1 MIDTREKPLYGIIA
15 IFIITITC
23 ASINY
28 REPTNEKFIVKM
40 SAAVKPTTLTTTQT
54 TNSTEPIN
62 EEVRSV
68 PDDFHKRS
76 LIYMQ
81 CKLMTTSIC
90 LT

>member
-15 IFIITITC
+15 IFIIMITC
-23 ASINY
+23 ASISY
-28 REPTNEKFIVKM
+28 RETTNEKFIVKM

-54 TNSTEPIN
+54 TNFTKPTK

-76 LIYMQ
+76 EFQ
-81 CKLMTTSIC
+81 ARNWWKQ
-90 LT
+90 